1 MTASKPSSQ
10 LDTLPPHHTISF
22 VKLLIQVPCYNE
34 VETLSQTV
42 AEFPRTLPGIDCI
55 EWLIIDDGSD
65 DGTADMA
72 EHLGAAYILR
82 HKKNLGLARSFED
95 GLEGSLRA
103 GADIIVNTDADNQYP
118 GFYIAQLVA
127 PIVDGEADIVI
138 GDRQVESIAHFSPLK
153 RSLQKLGSWF
163 VRTASET
170 DVPDAT
176 SGFRA
181 MSREAAMRLFIQG
194 QFSYTLESLI
204 QAGDLRLAVT
214 SVPITTNPA
223 TRSSRLFLSIPEYI
237 DRSATAVL
245 RAYAM
250 YTPMKVFLLIS
261 SIFLISGLV
270 LGFRFLYFFVLTDG
284 NTGHVQSLIFAA
296 ILIII
301 AFMLFVVGILGD
313 LISSNRSLLEDV
325 RFRLSRIEGKLGA
338 LDLENTADQDSIRE
352 EGDSA

>member
-1 MTASKPSSQ
+1 M
-10 LDTLPPHHTISF
+10 
-22 VKLLIQVPCYNE
+22 KLLIQVPCYNE

-181 MSREAAMRLFIQG
+181 YSKEAAL
-194 QFSYTLESLI
+194 
-204 QAGDLRLAVT
+204 
-214 SVPITTNPA
+214 
-223 TRSSRLFLSIPEYI
+223 
-237 DRSATAVL
+237 
-245 RAYAM
+245 
-250 YTPMKVFLLIS
+250 
-261 SIFLISGLV
+261 
-270 LGFRFLYFFVLTDG
+270 
-284 NTGHVQSLIFAA
+284 
-296 ILIII
+296 
-301 AFMLFVVGILGD
+301 
-313 LISSNRSLLEDV
+313 
-325 RFRLSRIEGKLGA
+325 
-338 LDLENTADQDSIRE
+338 
-352 EGDSA
+352 